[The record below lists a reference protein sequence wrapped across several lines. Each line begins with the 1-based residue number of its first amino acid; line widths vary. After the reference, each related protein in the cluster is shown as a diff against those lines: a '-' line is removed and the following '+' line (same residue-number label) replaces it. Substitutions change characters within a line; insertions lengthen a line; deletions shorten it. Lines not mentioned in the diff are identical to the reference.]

1 VRRRPTSLARKTS
14 LTIRIGF
21 IAARWLL
28 SVVPIYGIIEA
39 TGWAIKL
46 PLNCSFPVV
55 LGHGLIEA
63 RCRIDRVLSLPAFPW
78 R

>member
-1 VRRRPTSLARKTS
+1 M
-14 LTIRIGF
+14 
-21 IAARWLL
+21 
-28 SVVPIYGIIEA
+28 PIYGIIEA